1 MSAVFLLLGMYA
13 SQSDPDC
20 DAHPSV
26 CCERDSL
33 LNALHCQCHGRP
45 LAPFGRLVSGSATGC
60 PCTNSKVF
68 PAYLTLFPRHSH
80 ALTSDSALL
89 HPLSPTDTLTHSG
102 SMKTHSPNS
111 SYPLQILYLTSQK
124 QETRSIQLSTYG
136 GVVQH
141 CYPGRVRQ
149 SPCSASKLSPSPAQA
164 AVTRWAARQPSCAAR
179 HTLSD
184 RVVDHASAPA
194 QSARFRVV
202 LLRASSSDPR
212 I

>member
-149 SPCSASKLSPSPAQA
+149 PPCSASKLSPSPNYVFSPHQRRPPS
-164 AVTRWAARQPSCAAR
+164 AVGR
-179 HTLSD
+179 
-184 RVVDHASAPA
+184 RVTSGKTPRDN
-194 QSARFRVV
+194 
-202 LLRASSSDPR
+202 LRSISR
-212 I
+212 N